1 MRVRS
6 AMPFSS
12 NAWPSTSTRS
22 SSCTPSNSPAW
33 APPASAR
40 IITTLTPNSEA
51 ILDARGAQG
60 GARAARRVALHVHR
74 DRVHRDVRGGGLDV
88 HRERG
93 GVAAQALRTDAEHVD
108 RLREL
113 LLELRAFRVGAV
125 RAERPRRSDLGEV
138 HAKVRGAADT
148 HADDGR
154 RAGLAAGLEHAID
167 D

>member
-12 NAWPSTSTRS
+12 SAWPSTSTRS

-33 APPASAR
+33 AAPASAR

-60 GARAARRVALHVHR
+60 GARAARRVALHVDRH
-74 DRVHRDVRGGGLDV
+74 RVHGDVRCRGLDM
-88 HRERG
+88 HGKGG
-93 GVAAQALRTDAEHVD
+93 GVAAQALRPDAEHVD
-108 RLREL
+108 GLSQF

-125 RAERPRRSDLGEV
+125 RAERPRR
-138 HAKVRGAADT
+138 
-148 HADDGR
+148 
-154 RAGLAAGLEHAID
+154 
-167 D
+167 